1 MVEEVMRVSNIG
13 KKYKIITNKEEKDTF
28 AAVLFDSLVGG
39 FNKKNKDEGEF
50 WALKDVSFTVN
61 KGERVG
67 IIGHN
72 GAGKST
78 LLKVFSRITVPTE
91 GKVEVKGRIA
101 SLLEVGTGFNM
112 ELTGR
117 ENIYLNGSILGMS
130 RQEID
135 SKFNEIVEFSEVG
148 DFLDIPVKRYSSG
161 MFVKLAFAV
170 SAHLDPDIL
179 IVDEVLAVGDM
190 KFQQKCLGKMEDVAD
205 GGRTVLYVSHSMN
218 TIQQLCNRVIVMD
231 HGKVIFDGDVDEG
244 IKIYMDNNTEVS
256 NYKNFDKQKRQGHIV
271 QKAHMISSEIKGNE
285 DCLFNSTEKLNFTLN
300 WKAYDDLTDLRLR
313 AEILYSDN
321 TPAGTCFSTPFI
333 NAIKGEE
340 YESEFTFDI
349 NGLAPGRYSTIFVL
363 YELNEYGAYND
374 VDRVEKA
381 LNFEVVIDEK
391 EFENISWTH
400 RWWGHVMFPN
410 LKNLYNENL
419 ELNNE
424 PRNVG

>member
-1 MVEEVMRVSNIG
+1 MAEEVMRVSNIG
-13 KKYKIITNKEEKDTF
+13 KKYKIITNKENKDTF
-28 AAVLFDSLVGG
+28 AAVLWDSIKGG
-39 FNKKNKDEGEF
+39 FGKNKNDEGEF

-91 GKVEVKGRIA
+91 GEVRVRGRIA

-170 SAHLDPDIL
+170 AAHLDPDIL

-190 KFQQKCLGKMEDVAD
+190 KFQEKCLGKMEDVA
-205 GGRTVLYVSHSMN
+205 GHGRTVIYVSHSMR
-218 TIQQLCNRVIVMD
+218 TIQQLCNRVIVME
-231 HGKVIFDGDVDEG
+231 HGKIIFDGDVDEG
-244 IKIYMDNNTEVS
+244 IKIYMDNTKKMETFNDLSTVERTNSLGQSVLMKSVEVL
-256 NYKNFDKQKRQGHIV
+256 DKDESIFNN
-271 QKAHMISSEIKGNE
+271 NE
-285 DCLFNSTEKLNFTLN
+285 MLK
-300 WKAYDDLTDLRLR
+300 LRLSFEAYKDINDLNIR
-313 AEILYSDN
+313 MTILYADK
-321 TPAGTCFSTPFI
+321 TPAGTMVTDTSI
-333 NAIKGEE
+333 DISSGEIKEIILKNNIE
-340 YESEFTFDI
+340 C
-349 NGLAPGRYSTIFVL
+349 LAPGKYLAKLVL
-363 YELNEYGAYND
+363 YKVNDIGA
-374 VDRVEKA
+374 
-381 LNFEVVIDEK
+381 
-391 EFENISWTH
+391 FENYDVVEEAFSFQINESDNEKLNWQH
-400 RWWGHVMFPN
+400 RWWGHTKFPKIQ
-410 LKNLYNENL
+410 L
-419 ELNNE
+419 
-424 PRNVG
+424 G